1 MAATHRIRHRI
12 PLAIAALAVV
22 LGGAAV
28 LGGLP
33 GSAAPARAQALGLGA
48 PPACQCSTAAPA
60 ANLPIQVVHC
70 LCGGTS
76 CVISL
81 HAGGAHQMQCVK

>member
-1 MAATHRIRHRI
+1 MFANHRI
-12 PLAIAALAVV
+12 PLAIATLVV
-22 LGGAAV
+22 VIAAAGAAF
-28 LGGLP
+28 GLWP
-33 GSAAPARAQALGLGA
+33 GSAAPASAQALGLGA

-81 HAGGAHQMQCVK
+81 HAGGTHQMQCVK